1 MLGAGEYSV
10 IRTVISD
17 DPFETMYDTLLYVS
31 ISRFVWH
38 SGGKISAKDLSK
50 SVEICSARMVAFAG
64 LGNDTSPVSDRTMNT
79 SNCNQCNESRCW
91 EEVLDVATR

>member
-50 SVEICSARMVAFAG
+50 SVEVCSARMVAWTCCSAYVPSIPR
-64 LGNDTSPVSDRTMNT
+64 LARR
-79 SNCNQCNESRCW
+79 Q
-91 EEVLDVATR
+91 